1 MRIINGEIV
10 KDDDPRLKQRPQS
23 SSAGGS
29 NSSNYS
35 NSSSRLRDV
44 NSIPPPDA
52 ASTSPQQP
60 HSNPLDNPLQV
71 LARNLKIDGLFITL
85 PAVPRMGINTP
96 TNVGLIYMLLAGVLY
111 LIFDYKALVFA
122 VIMFFIYKN
131 SYQE

>member
-35 NSSSRLRDV
+35 NSSSRLRDF
-44 NSIPPPDA
+44 NSIPADA
-52 ASTSPQQP
+52 ASTPPQQP
-60 HSNPLDNPLQV
+60 RSNPLDNPLQV
-71 LARNLKIDGLFITL
+71 LARNLKIDGLFLTL
-85 PAVPRMGINTP
+85 PAVPRIGINTP
-96 TNVGLIYMLLAGVLY
+96 TNVGLIYMLLVGILY